1 MVINKWDIIPNKD
14 AVLKSL
20 SDRLEKSFPQAAG
33 ITTVKLSALTGK
45 NIDTLMPA
53 VLKSYETWNRRVST
67 AQLNNWLAG
76 VLERHPP
83 PLASNKR
90 RIRLRY
96 VTQPK
101 ARPPTFAI
109 FGNRPEDLPAS
120 YVRYLENSLRD
131 EFNLA
136 GTPIRINM
144 RKGKN
149 PYNN

>member
-1 MVINKWDIIPNKD
+1 M
-14 AVLKSL
+14 
-20 SDRLEKSFPQAAG
+20 
-33 ITTVKLSALTGK
+33 
-45 NIDTLMPA
+45 
-53 VLKSYETWNRRVST
+53 ST

-109 FGNRPEDLPAS
+109 FGNRPEDLPDS